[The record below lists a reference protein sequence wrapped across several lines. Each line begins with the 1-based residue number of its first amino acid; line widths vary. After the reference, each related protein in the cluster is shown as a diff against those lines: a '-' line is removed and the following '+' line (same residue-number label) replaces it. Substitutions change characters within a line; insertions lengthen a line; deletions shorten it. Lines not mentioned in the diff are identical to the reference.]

1 MKASY
6 AQIRAFNAVAI
17 EGSFKKAAAILG
29 VSQPAVT
36 LQIRSLEDA
45 YTVVL
50 FKRHRD
56 NAELTVL
63 GQELFAISNPIKLI
77 ETEIDDLLTN
87 ESALK
92 SGRLTLAAGSP
103 ALILP
108 LLKRY
113 NALYPRVE
121 LNLRLDNY
129 DAIQA
134 ALQKNQVDIAI
145 LDGPIKHERLLSKQY
160 LQQELVLVVNRK
172 HRLAKFKF
180 VSPDDVISEVLL
192 MRSDSS
198 YTQKITEAW
207 FRRARL
213 QFESTLRFGN
223 HNSILEAVSLDI
235 GIGFAFSQEVGD
247 NNIIK
252 KIPLRGSSERCIESL
267 VCQKSQYR
275 RGVVRAFFDLVS

>member
-1 MKASY
+1 VKASY

-108 LLKRY
+108 LIKRY

-134 ALQKNQVDIAI
+134 ALQKKPSRHRYSRWANQARAFALKTVSTA
-145 LDGPIKHERLLSKQY
+145 GTGTCR
-160 LQQELVLVVNRK
+160 QQETP
-172 HRLAKFKF
+172 A
-180 VSPDDVISEVLL
+180 
-192 MRSDSS
+192 
-198 YTQKITEAW
+198 
-207 FRRARL
+207 
-213 QFESTLRFGN
+213 G
-223 HNSILEAVSLDI
+223 
-235 GIGFAFSQEVGD
+235 
-247 NNIIK
+247 
-252 KIPLRGSSERCIESL
+252 
-267 VCQKSQYR
+267 
-275 RGVVRAFFDLVS
+275 

>member
-1 MKASY
+1 
-6 AQIRAFNAVAI
+6 
-17 EGSFKKAAAILG
+17 
-29 VSQPAVT
+29 
-36 LQIRSLEDA
+36 
-45 YTVVL
+45 
-50 FKRHRD
+50 
-56 NAELTVL
+56 
-63 GQELFAISNPIKLI
+63 LI

-108 LLKRY
+108 LIKRY

-213 QFESTLRFGN
+213 QFESTLLFGN

-275 RGVVRAFFDLVS
+275 RRVVRAFFDLVS